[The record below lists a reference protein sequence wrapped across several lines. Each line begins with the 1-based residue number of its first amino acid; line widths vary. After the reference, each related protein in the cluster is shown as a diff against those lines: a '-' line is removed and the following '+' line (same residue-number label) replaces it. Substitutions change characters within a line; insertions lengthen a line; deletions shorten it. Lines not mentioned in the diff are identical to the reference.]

1 MNIKGQSAIEFL
13 ILIMAILFLFVGLL
27 YFVYSKISD
36 TQNEA
41 VSVAVNEI
49 ALTVQDEIN
58 LAHGSADGYSRQFFL
73 PFNING
79 LEYEVNIIEDSI
91 YVRTVNGRH
100 AVALPI
106 SEVTGDVLIRNNLIY
121 KINGSV
127 KLNI

>member
-106 SEVTGDVLIRNNLIY
+106 SEVTGDVLIGNNLIY

-127 KLNI
+127 RLNI

>member
-13 ILIMAILFLFVGLL
+13 ILVMAILFLFVGLL
-27 YFVYSKISD
+27 YFIYGKIAD

-73 PFNING
+73 PSNING
-79 LEYEVNIIEDSI
+79 LEYEANIIEDSV
-91 YVRTVNGRH
+91 YVRTTNGRH
-100 AVALPI
+100 AVAIPI
-106 SEVTGDVLIRNNLIY
+106 SEVTGDVLIGNNLVY
-121 KINGSV
+121 KISGV
-127 KLNI
+127 VYLN

>member
-58 LAHGSADGYSRQFFL
+58 LAHGSADGYLRQFFL

-106 SEVTGDVLIRNNLIY
+106 SEVTGDVLIGNNLIY

-127 KLNI
+127 RLNI